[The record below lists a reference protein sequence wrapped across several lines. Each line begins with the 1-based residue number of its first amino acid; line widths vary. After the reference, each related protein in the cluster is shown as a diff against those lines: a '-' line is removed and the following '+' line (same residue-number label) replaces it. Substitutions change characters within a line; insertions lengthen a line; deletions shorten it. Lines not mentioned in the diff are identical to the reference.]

1 MDRGDRLK
9 ILRMLC
15 GQSQDGLAKT
25 LGLSQGNVATWERK
39 DMFPRDPEIAKRLAD
54 ALQAPV
60 GYLAFG
66 DPLVSFAVWE
76 PQPPQSPRHLKSY
89 ISEIRSL
96 LPGFLLENEIESGAY
111 YSAENGKIFLLGQ
124 EGRPF
129 SYLLNV
135 KSVIAECI
143 IEAMEGIKIDEVEGP
158 AGYPLLTI
166 FFDEF
171 DLDQLEIYVRFF
183 EVKDYS
189 IDTQAIGAVLL
200 KLRKSLDGKTIIPHS
215 IENAFRIFHRVLQE
229 YDVPQIWPDELMI
242 RLSHVFSRLHEE
254 VAAKPLVG
262 EFMMEESLAEH
273 LRPMLEGSGLG
284 KRNS

>member
-15 GQSQDGLAKT
+15 GQSQDGLAKN

-39 DMFPRDPEIAKRLAD
+39 DMFPRGPEIAKRLAE

-89 ISEIRSL
+89 ISEIKSL
-96 LPGFLLENEIESGAY
+96 LPDYLVENGIELGAY

-124 EGRPF
+124 EGKSF
-129 SYLLNV
+129 SYLLIV

-143 IEAMEGIKIDEVEGP
+143 IEAMGGIKVHEVEGLV
-158 AGYPLLTI
+158 GYPPLTI

-171 DLDQLEIYVRFF
+171 DLEQLEIFARFF
-183 EVKDYS
+183 EVKGYS
-189 IDTQAIGAVLL
+189 IDRQAIGAALL
-200 KLRKSLDGKTIIPHS
+200 KLKKSGNGKTIVPHS

-229 YDVPQIWPDELMI
+229 YDVPKIWPDELMI
-242 RLSHVFSRLHEE
+242 RLSYIFSSLQEE

-262 EFMMEESLAEH
+262 EFMMDESLAEY
-273 LRPMLEGSGLG
+273 LRPKLEGSGLG
-284 KRNS
+284 RRNS